1 MQTETILLLTTTT
14 IFTLLTATPFT
25 SVGVTN
31 AQMSGNNNNTTDS
44 RAAAATGRIQ
54 SDGTSLSNT
63 TTSAGN
69 YTDAFISEH
78 CRSWATTGGNQYWTI
93 TPGRVTIFKGIVD
106 GEPQT
111 ATITVTDKTQT
122 IGGIGTRIVNDTVT
136 NSVTGELKEIAIDHF
151 AVCKDS
157 NSVFYFGENT
167 TAYEKGKPPDH
178 TGSWEH
184 GVNGAHAGVVMP
196 GINLLGARYYQEVA
210 PPDAVDEGETVEVNV
225 NTTGHTGCI
234 KVKDITP
241 LEPGVEEFKIYCQGV
256 GLVDDNGSLL
266 VK

>member
-1 MQTETILLLTTTT
+1 MQTETILLLTST
-14 IFTLLTATPFT
+14 IFALLTATPFT
-25 SVGVTN
+25 SVGSTN
-31 AQMSGNNNNTTDS
+31 AQMSGNNIATVS
-44 RAAAATGRIQ
+44 RAAAATDANQ
-54 SDGTSLSNT
+54 SAGTSLSNT

-78 CRSWATTGGNQYWTI
+78 CKSWATTGGNQYWTL

-106 GEPQT
+106 GVPQT

-122 IGGIGTRIVNDTVT
+122 IGGVLTRTVNDTVT
-136 NSVTGELKEIAIDHF
+136 NSVTGQVIEIAIDHF

-157 NSVFYFGENT
+157 SSVFYFGEYT
-167 TAYEKGKPPDH
+167 TDYENGKVVSH
-178 TGSWEH
+178 KGSWQH

-196 GINLLGARYYQEVA
+196 GINLLGAKYYQEVA
-210 PPDAVDEGETVEVNV
+210 PPDAVDQGETVEVNV

-234 KVKDITP
+234 RVKDTTP